1 MRGRREYWRG
11 LVAEVDAGE
20 TIAEVARR
28 HRVRP
33 KTLSWWR
40 WKLRSESSAASPRL
54 LPIVVRRTVTSE
66 SAPIELRV
74 RDVVVRVE
82 CGSDLT
88 YLAALVEALRL
99 GC

>member
-1 MRGRREYWRG
+1 

-40 WKLRSESSAASPRL
+40 WKLRSGTSASSPRL
-54 LPIVVRRTVTSE
+54 LPVVVRSALVAE
-66 SAPIELRV
+66 SSSIELRI
-74 RDVVVRVE
+74 RDVIVRVAS
-82 CGSDLT
+82 GSDVT
-88 YLAALVEALRL
+88 YIAVLVDVRISPIVIAAIAAS
-99 GC
+99 